1 MVEVCGESLHSFA
14 GRTLLPTG
22 REASLEV
29 PMASVLED
37 REQSKKEN
45 GTSLMFI
52 GLALW
57 VADALVV
64 LFLPASVRLGS
75 QRMFVTVILALAAVG
90 LALMASGYLRGG
102 KPEE

>member
-1 MVEVCGESLHSFA
+1 MA
-14 GRTLLPTG
+14 GG
-22 REASLEV
+22 S
-29 PMASVLED
+29 ED
-37 REQSKKEN
+37 REQSKKET

-64 LFLPASVRLGS
+64 FFLPAGVRLGS
-75 QRMFVTVILALAAVG
+75 QKTFVAIILAMAALG
-90 LALMASGYLRGG
+90 LGLMGGGYLMRG

>member
-1 MVEVCGESLHSFA
+1 
-14 GRTLLPTG
+14 
-22 REASLEV
+22 
-29 PMASVLED
+29 MASVLQD
-37 REQSKKEN
+37 REQSRKET

-64 LFLPASVRLGS
+64 FFLPASVRLGS
-75 QRMFVTVILALAAVG
+75 QRTFVAVILGLAAIG
-90 LALMASGYLRGG
+90 LSFMAGGYLMRG